1 MIGMDKEGF
10 LQPAEAVVA
19 DSDLLKKKLDALR
32 FSGPQKLQ
40 VCCAFVFES
49 DVSTSRDFFSLPLGI
64 IVGGLV

>member
-1 MIGMDKEGF
+1 MDEKGF
-10 LQPAEAVVA
+10 LQPTETVVA

-40 VCCAFVFES
+40 VCCGFVFKCDKC
-49 DVSTSRDFFSLPLGI
+49 DVSMSCVFFSLPLGI